1 MVNIAGSRLVL
12 NLKAYSAVRYGGDSD
27 LAWDIVAPPGS
38 ASASAPAPPC
48 ASGAIEACSPAG
60 DVLVFTSL
68 PPRRARWDA
77 ERGEGDGYG
86 DRDREGW
93 EGAFDLEMYAIER
106 ECQQLGSRLR

>member
-38 ASASAPAPPC
+38 GSASAPAPAC
-48 ASGAIEACSPAG
+48 ASGALEACSPAG
-60 DVLVFTSL
+60 DVLVFTPL

-77 ERGEGDGYG
+77 EHGHG
-86 DRDREGW
+86 DRDGDWEGW